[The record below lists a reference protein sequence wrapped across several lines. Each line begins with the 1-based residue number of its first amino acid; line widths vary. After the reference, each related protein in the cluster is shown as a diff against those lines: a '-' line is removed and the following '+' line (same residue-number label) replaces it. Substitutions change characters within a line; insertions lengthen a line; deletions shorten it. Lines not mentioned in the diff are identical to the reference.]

1 MILPQ
6 KASDWQPG
14 KVLFPAIMQP
24 KIDGV
29 RGGYWNPGSFC
40 GRTLKVFKN
49 IALTNYWSD
58 PIFQGFDGEL
68 VHPDYAWTDQ
78 PLCRETSGLV
88 GRRFDTKVP
97 NLVAFDY
104 VDEHTIHL
112 PYKQRY
118 DMLRRLVDKL
128 HNETRLYVMPAVV
141 VRSMAQ
147 LEAYRERWAADG
159 YEGSIIRNPEAPY
172 KPGYSGRAMECWRIK
187 EFIDFE
193 FHIDE
198 LIEAQQ
204 NNNEA
209 KLRPDGR
216 TERSSHKAN
225 KVGKGM
231 IGMLRGR
238 ILKDVKWNG
247 KVLFQKGQ
255 PVDVGPG
262 QLTHPEREEGWRNPR
277 LFVGKIGKGKLFPH
291 GTKDKPRMPVFLSI
305 RNKEDL

>member
-6 KASDWQPG
+6 KASDWQPS
-14 KVLFPAIMQP
+14 KVIFPAIMEP

-40 GRTLKVFKN
+40 ARTLKVFKN
-49 IALTNYWSD
+49 IALTQHWSD
-58 PIFQGFDGEL
+58 PVFEGFDGEL
-68 VHPDYAWTDQ
+68 VHPAYAWTDQ

-88 GRRFDTKVP
+88 GRRFDKTIP

-104 VDEHTIHL
+104 VDRHSIDL
-112 PYKQRY
+112 PYKKRY

-128 HNETRLYVMPAVV
+128 NEPRLLLMPAVV

-147 LEAYRERWAADG
+147 LEAQRAQWANDG

-172 KPGYSGRAMECWRIK
+172 KPGYSGKAMECWRIK

-193 FHIDE
+193 FIIDE

-231 IGMLRGR
+231 IGMLRGHF
-238 ILKDVKWNG
+238 LKDVKWQG
-247 KVLFQKGQ
+247 RTLFKKGD

-262 QLTHPEREEGWRNPR
+262 QLTHAEREEGWRNPR
-277 LFVGKIGKGKLFPH
+277 LYLRKIGKGKLFPY
-291 GTKDKPRMPVFLSI
+291 GTKDKARMPVFLTL